1 LLSKEFS
8 VPFITPQQ
16 LKRIRNKQKIQAQEI
31 LMFEKVMK
39 GLRSGL
45 KLNDLLKVINESVR
59 KGLGFKRAGIF
70 LVDPDGKNIRLDLG
84 VNENGKYER
93 DYSFYPITSK
103 KGANPLSDIVNGYT
117 PFFFTNNLTKSN
129 PNRLWEKE
137 MPVIN
142 NAGVPIQVG
151 KGQIIGVLC
160 VDNLYAKRPITRA
173 EITVL
178 LNYATQVGL
187 ALQSIMT
194 FEELLNQSTTD
205 TLTGIHNRR
214 FFDSAFENELKRCQR
229 YKRTFSLVIADIYH
243 FKKINDTFGHK
254 AGDEVIKQVSVT
266 IQDSLRR
273 MDIVTRIGGEEF
285 GIILPETIPNRIS
298 TVTNRILK
306 NIRQARPTVNEMTL
320 QGHQTTISLG
330 VATFKKGDKVTTADI
345 FQLAD
350 KSLYTA
356 KTGGRNRC
364 GPVQRII
371 S

>member
-1 LLSKEFS
+1 M
-8 VPFITPQQ
+8 PFITPQQ
-16 LKRIRNKQKIQAQEI
+16 LKRIRDKQKIQAQEI

-70 LVDPDGKNIRLDLG
+70 LVDPDGKNIRLALG
-84 VNENGKYER
+84 VNEKGKYER
-93 DYSFYPITSK
+93 NYSFYPITSK
-103 KGANPLSDIVNGYT
+103 KGSNPLSDIVNGYI
-117 PFFFTNNLTKSN
+117 PYFFTNNLTKFN

-160 VDNLYAKRPITRA
+160 VDNLYAKRPITRD
-173 EITVL
+173 EVTVL

-194 FEELLNQSTTD
+194 FEKLLNQSTTD
-205 TLTGIHNRR
+205 PLTGIHNRR

-229 YKRTFSLVIADIYH
+229 YKRTFSLAIADIDH

-254 AGDEVIKQVSVT
+254 AGDEVIKQVCVT

-273 MDIVTRIGGEEF
+273 MDMVTRIGGEEF

-298 TVTNRILK
+298 IVTSRILK
-306 NIRQARPTVNEMTL
+306 NIRQAKPSVDEMIL
-320 QGHQTTISLG
+320 QNYQTTISLG
-330 VATFKKGDKVTTADI
+330 VATFKKGDNVTTADI
-345 FQLAD
+345 FKLAD
-350 KSLYTA
+350 KSLYMA
-356 KTGGRNRC
+356 KKNGRNRC
-364 GPVQRII
+364 GPVQRIT